1 MSATAFE
8 RRTYVLNPERGG
20 VVRLPTLWDASTFRG
35 AVWYRHPARFY
46 PLALSEAT
54 SLHEAPEM
62 SASLAARSANFLAA
76 RSVRTVVRKQA
87 VAKTAVYSTRR
98 TLTVSTRAM
107 GAKIP
112 EGDHFTMADQP
123 ARFAKGKAD
132 NNSRMLTTD
141 YYDGTFLKGQRV
153 LVTGGNRGIGLALVE
168 ELVDCG
174 ADVVVMGRGSSDE
187 LDALEG
193 VQVIT
198 GCDVTDT
205 KSVEAAV
212 AKVTEPVDI
221 LINNAGYFYEPLET
235 ITSMNF
241 DEELK
246 MIDICAVGPLRVSS
260 LMFNAGKIKAP
271 GGKIAM
277 ITSQGGSVAWRV
289 VQNPTGHDYGHHM
302 SKSAAN
308 MGGVLLAQELAPKG
322 VCVQM
327 LHPGFNKTGMT
338 KKYEKIWEVEGAVD
352 ASMGAKR
359 VLHEVKL
366 MSPEYNG
373 LFINCEDGLQIP
385 W

>member
-20 VVRLPTLWDASTFRG
+20 VVRLPTLWDALTFRG

-123 ARFAKGKAD
+123 ARFAKGKTD

-260 LMFNAGKIKAP
+260 MMFNAGKIKAP

>member
-1 MSATAFE
+1 MPRQSS
-8 RRTYVLNPERGG
+8 L
-20 VVRLPTLWDASTFRG
+20 LS
-35 AVWYRHPARFY
+35 Y
-46 PLALSEAT
+46 PLAALSEAT
-54 SLHEAPEM
+54 SHHPALAPEM

-76 RSVRTVVRKQA
+76 RGVRTVVRKQA
-87 VAKTAVYSTRR
+87 VAKTAVPSTRR
-98 TLTVSTRAM
+98 NLTASTRAM

-141 YYDGTFLKGQRV
+141 YYDGTFKGQRV

-260 LMFNAGKIKAP
+260 MMFNAGKIKAP

-308 MGGVLLAQELAPKG
+308 MGGVLLAQGSWRQK
-322 VCVQM
+322 
-327 LHPGFNKTGMT
+327 
-338 KKYEKIWEVEGAVD
+338 
-352 ASMGAKR
+352 ASASR
-359 VLHEVKL
+359 C
-366 MSPEYNG
+366 
-373 LFINCEDGLQIP
+373 FIRGSTRLG
-385 W
+385 